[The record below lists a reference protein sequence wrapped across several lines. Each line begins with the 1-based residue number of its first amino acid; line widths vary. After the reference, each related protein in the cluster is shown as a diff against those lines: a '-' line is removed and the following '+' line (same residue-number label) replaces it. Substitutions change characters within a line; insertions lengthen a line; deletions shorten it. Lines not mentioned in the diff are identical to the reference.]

1 MLPLELL
8 RSWGVPILAAALLIV
23 GVVLLVQGSAVP
35 VDSAAYTSPGASGTS
50 PETKVLAGWVMTV
63 IGAVLGVGWVIVVRL
78 RGIRRP
84 PATGTPQ
91 A

>member
-1 MLPLELL
+1 MLPIEIL
-8 RSWGVPILAAALLIV
+8 RSWGVPLLASALLIV

-50 PETKVLAGWVMTV
+50 PETKVLTGWVMTV
-63 IGAVLGVGWVIVVRL
+63 VGALLGAGWIIVVRL
-78 RGIRRP
+78 RSIRRP